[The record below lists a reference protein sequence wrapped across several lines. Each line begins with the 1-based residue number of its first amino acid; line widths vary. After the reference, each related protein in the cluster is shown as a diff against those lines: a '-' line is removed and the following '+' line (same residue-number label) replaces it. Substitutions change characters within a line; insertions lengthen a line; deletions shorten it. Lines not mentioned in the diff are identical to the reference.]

1 MIEFFAENAAVIWF
15 VLLIVFG
22 VIEAVTVGL
31 VSIWFA
37 LGALGALIAKIL
49 GAGVV
54 VQITVFIIV
63 SIICITAT
71 RPLVKKLHSKNIQ
84 STNADRCIGQKAVV
98 IEEIDNMNA
107 KGQVKVNGNVWTARS
122 ESNEIIP
129 VDTVVKT
136 VRIDGV
142 KMIVKNEKE

>member
-1 MIEFFAENAAVIWF
+1 MIEFFTENAAVIWF
-15 VLLIVFG
+15 VLLILFG

-37 LGALGALIAKIL
+37 LGALGALIAKVL

-54 VQITVFIIV
+54 VQITVFIVV
-63 SIICITAT
+63 SIICIIAT

-84 STNADRCIGQKAVV
+84 STNADRCIGQNAVV

-122 ESNEIIP
+122 ESNEVIP

-142 KMIVKNEKE
+142 KMIVKYEKE

>member
-1 MIEFFAENAAVIWF
+1 MLEFFTANAAAIWF

-22 VIEAVTVGL
+22 VIEAATVGL

-37 LGALGALIAKIL
+37 LGALAALIAKFL
-49 GAGVV
+49 SAGVT

-63 SIICITAT
+63 SVICIIAT
-71 RPLVKKLHSKNIQ
+71 RPLVKKLHSKSIQ
-84 STNADRCIGQKAVV
+84 STNADRCIGQNAVV

-122 ESNEIIP
+122 ENDEIIP
-129 VDTVVKT
+129 VNAVVKT

-142 KMIVKNEKE
+142 KLIVKNEKE

>member
-1 MIEFFAENAAVIWF
+1 MIEFFTENAAVIWF
-15 VLLIVFG
+15 VLLILFG

-54 VQITVFIIV
+54 VQITVFIVV
-63 SIICITAT
+63 SIICIIVT

-122 ESNEIIP
+122 ESNEVIP

-142 KMIVKNEKE
+142 KMIVKYEKE

>member
-1 MIEFFAENAAVIWF
+1 MIEFFTENAAVIWF
-15 VLLIVFG
+15 VLLILFG

-49 GAGVV
+49 GAGIV
-54 VQITVFIIV
+54 VQITVFIVV
-63 SIICITAT
+63 SIICIIAT

-84 STNADRCIGQKAVV
+84 STNADRCIGQNAVV
-98 IEEIDNMNA
+98 TEEIDNMNA

-122 ESNEIIP
+122 ESNEVIP

-142 KMIVKNEKE
+142 KMIVKYEKE